1 MPISKRKPGGFTLI
15 ELMIT
20 VAIVAILT
28 AIALPSYQGYV
39 RKANRSA
46 AQSFMLSAAAREE
59 QVLLD
64 QRSYVAVAASV
75 NSANFA
81 NAPTAATPGLNYA
94 VPGDLA
100 ARYDFRIDLTNG
112 GSCVTPAQYCV
123 IATAKGSQT
132 ADGNLSLTSTGIK
145 SPIAKWQ

>member
-1 MPISKRKPGGFTLI
+1 MSSKRDSSGFTLI

-28 AIALPSYQGYV
+28 MIALPSYQGYV

-64 QRSYVAVAASV
+64 QRSYVAVTSTAY
-75 NSANFA
+75 FA
-81 NAPTAATPGLNYA
+81 NLPSASSNPGLNYA
-94 VPGDLA
+94 VPSDLA
-100 ARYDFRIDLTNG
+100 ARYDFAVVLTNG
-112 GSCVTPAQYCV
+112 GTCPTPAQYCLF
-123 IATAKGSQT
+123 ATAKGSQI
-132 ADGNLSLTSTGIK
+132 ADGDLGLTSTGVK
-145 SPIAKWQ
+145 TPLAKWQ